1 MAQPRQQ
8 QRSSGKPV
16 KLTGKAGKG
25 PVIEGVKK
33 GKPVDVPPRDFPRPR
48 GGSRLNCSKCKIT
61 SVNNQQ
67 VPAGKTNAVAYI
79 AEDTK
84 TFTITATRQPADCS
98 CTWSNVNIEFVA
110 IATGA
115 AARIKRK
122 NFKFDQIVEIVT
134 VNPNRRNPYFT
145 VNECSL
151 TLKISQLNDDLRRGI
166 NTENVFFQGVV
177 TLIKVGVK
185 CNSMI
190 FTLYLNITDK

>member
-16 KLTGKAGKG
+16 KATGKPGKG
-25 PVIEGVKK
+25 PVIAGLKK
-33 GKPVDVPPRDFPRPR
+33 GKPVDVPAEDFPRRR
-48 GGSRLNCSKCKIT
+48 GGVRLNCSKCRIT

-67 VPAGKTNAVAYI
+67 VPPGKNNAVAYI
-79 AEDTK
+79 AEDSTS
-84 TFTITATRQPADCS
+84 FTIAATRQPADCP
-98 CTWSNVNIEFVA
+98 CIWSNVNIEFAA

-122 NFKFDQIVEIVT
+122 DFKFDQILEIVT

-145 VNECSL
+145 INDCSL
-151 TLKISQLNDDLRRGI
+151 TLGISQLNDDLRKGI

-185 CNSMI
+185 CNSKI